1 MAEKTKTLDQ
11 DTFNRLRRLYIIAL
25 GAIAISLLT
34 SQVLIRRYLSD
45 QEDDSRLIN
54 MAGRQRML
62 SQKLSKEVLLL
73 SLTNSREQNKS
84 LADTILAT
92 KTVWENAHKAL
103 RFGDE
108 KLGLEPGNSPEISKR
123 FEEIQ
128 PYSEEVMSSTESLLA
143 LSKTNTSD
151 SLPSITADSLAF
163 QQELRIMQSNS
174 NEFLTRMEGIV
185 NQYDYEA
192 KEKVS
197 SLQRLELIITVFTLL
212 VLLGE
217 FLIIFWP
224 SAKAMRQSIHVLL
237 EAEKKA
243 IKMAKDADIL
253 SQSKEKSVREL
264 RALSQAMDQI
274 LLFAR
279 ISPDGYITHMG
290 DLFAKLLKFQKFNQ
304 NAKFSDVLTI
314 QENEQLTIDRIISEN
329 KKSGWQGEIKATTQT
344 GQDLWLDFSMI
355 PFHSAED
362 KSELIIICLDITKRK
377 EVLLEVE
384 RLTKESFEEKMHQQ
398 KVISRQII
406 ENQENEQNRIAKDIH
421 DGIGQMLTGLKY
433 LLESVDLSDTEKAQ
447 SKLEKLKEHT
457 ANIIKGVRTATFNLT
472 PPELK
477 DYGIV
482 PALTELT
489 QELAKL
495 TGKNIVL
502 LNKSD
507 FNLRLDSLVEINLY
521 RITQEAINNAI
532 KYAESTHIVVT
543 ISHSSKILSIIIDDN
558 GKGFDRSKLKAK
570 PDKDGGMGLT
580 FMQERIKYIN
590 GRLFINSSPEQGTKV
605 TLNIPLI

>member
-11 DTFNRLRRLYIIAL
+11 YTFNRLRRLYIIAL

-34 SQVLIRRYLSD
+34 SQFLIRRYLSD
-45 QEDDSRLIN
+45 QEDDSRLVN
-54 MAGRQRML
+54 VAGRQRML
-62 SQKLSKEVLLL
+62 SQKLSKEILLL
-73 SLTNSREQNKS
+73 SLSNSEEKNKALS
-84 LADTILAT
+84 DTILAT
-92 KTVWENAHKAL
+92 KTGWKNAHNAL
-103 RFGDE
+103 QFGDE
-108 KLGLEPGNSPEISKR
+108 KLDLEPGNSPEISKM
-123 FEEIQ
+123 FGEIQ
-128 PYSEEVMSSTESLLA
+128 PYFDEVISSTESILTLPR
-143 LSKTNTSD
+143 TNQ
-151 SLPSITADSLAF
+151 ADSLAF
-163 QQELRIMQSNS
+163 QQELVELQSNTD
-174 NEFLTRMEGIV
+174 EFLSRMEGIV
-185 NQYDYEA
+185 NQYDFEA

-197 SLQRLELIITVFTLL
+197 SLQRLELIITLFTLL

-290 DLFAKLLKFQKFNQ
+290 DQFAKLLKFQKFNQ
-304 NAKFSDVLTI
+304 NAKFSDVLTV

-355 PFHSAED
+355 PFHSGED

-377 EVLLEVE
+377 EVQLEVE
-384 RLTKESFEEKMHQQ
+384 RLTKESFEEKMLQQ

-433 LLESVDLSDTEKAQ
+433 LLESVDLSETEKTQ
-447 SKLEKLKEHT
+447 IKLNKLKEHT

-495 TGKNIVL
+495 TGKDIVL
-502 LNKSD
+502 LNKSN

-532 KYAESTHIVVT
+532 KYAYSSHIIVT

-558 GKGFDRSKLKAK
+558 GKGFDKSKIKSK

-605 TLNIPLI
+605 TLNIPLV

>member
-11 DTFNRLRRLYIIAL
+11 YTFNRLRRLYIIAL

-34 SQVLIRRYLSD
+34 SQFLIRRYLSD
-45 QEDDSRLIN
+45 QEDDSRLVN
-54 MAGRQRML
+54 VAGRQRML
-62 SQKLSKEVLLL
+62 SQKLSKEILLMSL
-73 SLTNSREQNKS
+73 SNSEEGNKA
-84 LADTILAT
+84 LADTILST
-92 KTVWENAHKAL
+92 KTVWENAHNAL
-103 RFGDE
+103 QFGDE
-108 KLGLEPGNSPEISKR
+108 KLGLKPGNSPEISKK

-128 PYSEEVMSSTESLLA
+128 PYFEGVISSTESILTF
-143 LSKTNTSD
+143 SGQTTSD
-151 SLPSITADSLAF
+151 SLSF
-163 QQELRIMQSNS
+163 QNELVELQTNTD
-174 NEFLTRMEGIV
+174 EFLFRMEGIV
-185 NQYDYEA
+185 NQYDFEA

-197 SLQRLELIITVFTLL
+197 SLQRLELIITLFTLL

-243 IKMAKDADIL
+243 IKMARDADIL

-290 DLFAKLLKFQKFNQ
+290 DQFAKLLRFQKFNQ
-304 NAKFSDVLTI
+304 NAKFSDVLTV

-355 PFHSAED
+355 PFHSGED

-377 EVLLEVE
+377 EVQLEVE
-384 RLTKESFEEKMHQQ
+384 RLTKESFEEKMLQQ

-447 SKLEKLKEHT
+447 IKLNKLKEHT

-495 TGKNIVL
+495 TGKDIVL
-502 LNKSD
+502 LNKSN

-532 KYAESTHIVVT
+532 KYADSSHIIVT

-558 GKGFDRSKLKAK
+558 GKGFDKSKLKSK

>member
-11 DTFNRLRRLYIIAL
+11 YTFNRLSRLYIIAL
-25 GAIAISLLT
+25 GAIAISLLA
-34 SQVLIRRYLSD
+34 SQFLIRRYLSD
-45 QEDDSRLIN
+45 QEDDSRLVN
-54 MAGRQRML
+54 VAGRQRML
-62 SQKLSKEVLLL
+62 SQKLSKEILLL
-73 SLTNSREQNKS
+73 SLSNSEEKNKS

-92 KTVWENAHKAL
+92 KTVWENAHNAL
-103 RFGDE
+103 QFGDE
-108 KLGLEPGNSPEISKR
+108 KLGLEPGNSPEISKM

-128 PYSEEVMSSTESLLA
+128 PYFDGVISSTESLLT
-143 LSKTNTSD
+143 LSGETT
-151 SLPSITADSLAF
+151 TDSLAF
-163 QQELRIMQSNS
+163 KNELIELQSNT
-174 NEFLTRMEGIV
+174 NEFLFRMEGIV
-185 NQYDYEA
+185 NQYDFEA

-197 SLQRLELIITVFTLL
+197 SLQRLELIITLFTLL

-243 IKMAKDADIL
+243 IKMARDADIL
-253 SQSKEKSVREL
+253 SQAKEKSVREL

-290 DLFAKLLKFQKFNQ
+290 DQFAKLLKFQKFNQ
-304 NAKFSDVLTI
+304 NAKFSDVLTV
-314 QENEQLTIDRIISEN
+314 QENEQLTIDRIIAEN

-355 PFHSAED
+355 PFHSGED

-377 EVLLEVE
+377 EVQLEVE
-384 RLTKESFEEKMHQQ
+384 RLTKESFEEKMQQ
-398 KVISRQII
+398 QNVISRQII

-433 LLESVDLSDTEKAQ
+433 LLESVDLSDKEKAQ
-447 SKLEKLKEHT
+447 IKLNKLKEHT

-495 TGKNIVL
+495 TGKDIVL
-502 LNKSD
+502 LNKSN

-532 KYAESTHIVVT
+532 KYADSSHIIVT

-558 GKGFDRSKLKAK
+558 GKGFDKSNLKSK

-590 GRLFINSSPEQGTKV
+590 GRLFINSSTVQGTKV
-605 TLNIPLI
+605 TLNIPLN